1 MTEKNLS
8 GKVVIV
14 TGAGGGLGRAMIS
27 GLAEKGA
34 RLAVVDIDEAALEA
48 IAQKAAELG
57 GEGSV
62 LPIVADVGLAEES
75 EKIFQQTLSEFGTV
89 HVLVNNAGIAI
100 RTLRH
105 DHMNNP
111 LRFWEA
117 DVERWQRLMDV
128 NFHGAFMLA
137 RQVAPHMIEQGWGRI
152 VNVTTSL
159 DTMLRRHYTPYG
171 PSKAALEAASCAW
184 AQELDGT
191 GVSVNVLVP
200 GGLANTGLIP
210 EDAPVDRSALIQPE
224 VMTAPICWLAS
235 DESDGVTNCRFVGR
249 DWDTSLSPSQA
260 AEGAKAPTAWQG
272 FGTQAV
278 QPELR

>member
-1 MTEKNLS
+1 MTDKNLS
-8 GKVVIV
+8 NKVVIV

-27 GLAEKGA
+27 GLAKKGA
-34 RLAVVDIDEAALEA
+34 RLAAVDIDEAALEA
-48 IAQKAAELG
+48 IATKATEIG
-57 GEGSV
+57 GKGSV
-62 LPIVADVGLAEES
+62 LPIVADVGRAEES
-75 EKIFQQTLSEFGTV
+75 EKILQQTLSAFGGV
-89 HVLVNNAGIAI
+89 HVLVNNAGIGI

-128 NFHGAFMLA
+128 NFKGAFMLA

-152 VNVTTSL
+152 VNVTTSF
-159 DTMLRRHYTPYG
+159 DTMLRHHYTPYG

-184 AQELDGT
+184 AQELEGT

-200 GGLANTGLIP
+200 GGLANTGIIAK
-210 EDAPVDRSALIQPE
+210 DAPVDRSALIQPE

-235 DESDGVTNCRFVGR
+235 DDSDGVTNCRFVGR
-249 DWDTSLSPSQA
+249 DWDTSVTPSQA
-260 AEGAKAPTAWQG
+260 AEQAKAPTAWQG

-278 QPELR
+278 QPDLN

>member
-1 MTEKNLS
+1 M
-8 GKVVIV
+8 
-14 TGAGGGLGRAMIS
+14 
-27 GLAEKGA
+27 
-34 RLAVVDIDEAALEA
+34 
-48 IAQKAAELG
+48 
-57 GEGSV
+57 
-62 LPIVADVGLAEES
+62 LPIVADVGKSEDS
-75 EKIFQQTLSEFGTV
+75 EKILQQTLSEFGNV

-128 NFHGAFMLA
+128 NFKGAFMLA
-137 RQVAPHMIEQGWGRI
+137 RQAAPHMIKQGWGRI

-184 AQELDGT
+184 AQELEGT
-191 GVSVNVLVP
+191 GVSLNVLVP

-235 DESDGVTNCRFVGR
+235 DDSDGVTNCRFVGR
-249 DWDTSLSPSQA
+249 DWDTSLPPSQA
-260 AEGAKAPTAWQG
+260 AEQAKAPTAWQG
-272 FGTQAV
+272 FGTQAI
-278 QPELR
+278 QPDLK

>member
-1 MTEKNLS
+1 MSEKNLS
-8 GKVVIV
+8 SKVVIL

-34 RLAVVDIDEAALEA
+34 RLALVDIDPAALEA
-48 IAQKAAELG
+48 ITEKAKELG
-57 GEGSV
+57 GEA
-62 LPIVADVGLAEES
+62 LPIVADVGTAEES
-75 EKIFQQTLSEFGTV
+75 EKILQTTLAELGAV
-89 HVLVNNAGIAI
+89 HVLVNNAGIAL

-105 DHMNNP
+105 DHMDNP
-111 LRFWEA
+111 LNFWDA
-117 DVERWQRLMDV
+117 DIDRWRRLIDV

-137 RQVAPHMIEQGWGRI
+137 RQVAPHMIKQGWGRI

-159 DTMLRRHYTPYG
+159 DTMLRKNYTPYG

-184 AQELDGT
+184 AQELEGT

-200 GGLANTGLIP
+200 GGLANTGLIA

-235 DESDGVTNCRFVGR
+235 DDSDGVTNCRFIGR
-249 DWDTSLSPSQA
+249 DWDPALPPSEA
-260 AEGAKAPTAWQG
+260 AQNAKAPAAWQG

-278 QPELR
+278 QPQFR